1 MESLPISPRRQDV
14 FLLISTLLLIVIGTV
29 MVYSSSAIMAMDRFH
44 DGQYFLKRQIFFVVL
59 GLGMMFF
66 FLQVPYQKLKTFA
79 YPVIILSF
87 VMLLLLFVPFL
98 GKKVGGAVRWLNLGF
113 ISFQVGEL
121 VKVALVLFLAFFLS
135 RKRHQ
140 IKELFHGITVPLT
153 VTACLMGLV
162 ILQPDFGTTA
172 IIAVTTMVM
181 LYLAGAR
188 ILHLASLVAVF
199 MPFAVWALCHG
210 YRWERLMTF
219 LNPWSDPRGSGF
231 QIIQSMISFGAGGT
245 FGVGIGDGMQKLF
258 YLPEPHTD
266 FILAVI
272 AEEGGFLGVSVVM
285 GLYVLLIVRGFVIS
299 CKAPDLFGMLLAAGF
314 TLLFALQIFI
324 NSAGVMG
331 LVPLK
336 GLTLPFLSYG
346 GSSLLMSFAMV
357 GVLLSISSQ
366 EKRET

>member
-1 MESLPISPRRQDV
+1 MESLPISPKKQDI
-14 FLLISTLLLIVIGTV
+14 FLLITTLLLVIFGTA
-29 MVYSSSAIMAMDRFH
+29 MVYSSSGIMAMDRFH
-44 DGQYFLKRQIFFVVL
+44 DGQYFLKKQIFFVVL
-59 GLGMMFF
+59 GLGLMFL
-66 FLQVPYQKLKTFA
+66 FLQIPYQKLKIFA
-79 YPVIILSF
+79 YPAIIIAF

-98 GKKVGGAVRWLNLGF
+98 GRRVGGAVRWLNLGF

-121 VKVALVLFLAFFLS
+121 VKVSLVLFLAFFLS
-135 RKRHQ
+135 RKRHH
-140 IKELFHGITVPLT
+140 IKELFHGIALPLGI
-153 VTACLMGLV
+153 TACLMGLI

-172 IIAVTTMVM
+172 IIAVTTMIM

-188 ILHLASLVAVF
+188 ILHLASLVAIF
-199 MPFAVWALCHG
+199 TPFAVWALCHG

-245 FGVGIGDGMQKLF
+245 FGVGLGNGMQKLF

-272 AEEGGFLGVSVVM
+272 AEEGGFIGVSIVM
-285 GLYVLLIVRGFVIS
+285 GLYIVFIIRGFIIS
-299 CKAPDLFGMLLAAGF
+299 FKAPDLFGMLLAAGF

-366 EKRET
+366 ENKGP

>member
-1 MESLPISPRRQDV
+1 MESLSISPKRQDF
-14 FLLISTLLLIVIGTV
+14 FLLISTILLVIIGTV

-44 DGQYFLKRQIFFVVL
+44 DGQYFLKKQIFYVIL
-59 GLGMMFF
+59 GLGLMFI
-66 FLQVPYQKLKTFA
+66 FLHVPYQRLKIFA
-79 YPVIILSF
+79 YPAIVISF
-87 VMLLLLFVPFL
+87 IMLILLFVPGL

-121 VKVALVLFLAFFLS
+121 VKVSLVLFLAFFLS
-135 RKRHQ
+135 RKRYHV
-140 IKELFHGITVPLT
+140 KDLLRGIAAPLGI
-153 VTACLMGLV
+153 TACLMGLI

-172 IIAVTTMVM
+172 IIAVTTMTM

-188 ILHLASLVAVF
+188 ILHLASLVAIF
-199 MPFAVWALCHG
+199 TPFVVWALCYG
-210 YRWERLMTF
+210 YRWERLISF

-231 QIIQSMISFGAGGT
+231 QVIQSMISFGAGGI

-272 AEEGGFLGVSVVM
+272 AEEGGFIGVSLVM
-285 GLYVLLIVRGFVIS
+285 GLYTVLIIRGFIIS
-299 CKAPDLFGMLLAAGF
+299 FKAPDLFGMLLAAGF
-314 TLLFALQIFI
+314 TLLFVLQVFI

-331 LVPLK
+331 VLPLK

-346 GSSLLMSFAMV
+346 GSSLLMSFIMV
-357 GVLLSISSQ
+357 GILLSISSQ
-366 EKRET
+366 EKMRP